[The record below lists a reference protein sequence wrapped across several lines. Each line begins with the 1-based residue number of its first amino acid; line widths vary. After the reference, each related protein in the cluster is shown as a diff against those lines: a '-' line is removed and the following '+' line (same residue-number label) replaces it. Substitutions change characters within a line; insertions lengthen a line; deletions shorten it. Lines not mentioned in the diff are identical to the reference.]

1 MGKGEGSRKRES
13 IVAAI
18 KGRGNQGR
26 RESGKREK
34 GKNIGHFDKKKG
46 QGTEGLTPTRKK

>member
-46 QGTEGLTPTRKK
+46 QGTEGLTPTWKK